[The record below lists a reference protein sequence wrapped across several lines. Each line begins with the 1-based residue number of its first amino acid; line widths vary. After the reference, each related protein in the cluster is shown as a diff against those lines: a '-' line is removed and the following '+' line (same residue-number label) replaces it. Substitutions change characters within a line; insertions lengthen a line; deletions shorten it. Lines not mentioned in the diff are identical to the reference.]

1 MSLQG
6 KEIHVADAKH
16 IWYDYTGHT
25 KDQRLSSCIF
35 YCERQGTAMESR
47 ITKKVDTLTRR
58 QFLRSSAVAGA
69 ALLGPTIVPASV
81 FGANAPS
88 ERINVGCIG
97 VGRMGLGDLREAL
110 GFKQTQVVAVCD
122 VDSKRVKHAQ
132 KLVEEKY
139 STQSRNRTARGA
151 TYKGCATYKDF
162 RELVARD
169 DIDAVMIATPDQ
181 WHALPAIA
189 AAKAG
194 KDIFLQKPLTLTIQ
208 EGRVL
213 SDTVR
218 RYNRVFQV
226 GSQQRSDARF
236 RQACELV
243 RNGRIG
249 KLHTVKVGFGTDPA
263 TGQEPTMPVPEW
275 LDYEMWLGPAPWAA
289 YTEKRVH
296 PQNDYGRPGWLRI
309 LDYGSG
315 MITGWG
321 SHHNDIAQWGM
332 GTEFSGPAEIEAQ
345 AEYPKDGLW
354 DVHGAFRI
362 EYTYA
367 NGVKVICADNG
378 KNKQGVVFE
387 GTEGW
392 VYVKRG
398 QIDADPKSLL
408 TSTIGPNE
416 FHLYKSNNHKGNFLE
431 CIRSR
436 AETAAPVEVG
446 HRSCTVC
453 LLGEIAM
460 RLGRK
465 LKWDPERE
473 RFTNDTEANRM
484 VSRPMRSPWH
494 L

>member
-1 MSLQG
+1 MKSRR
-6 KEIHVADAKH
+6 
-16 IWYDYTGHT
+16 T
-25 KDQRLSSCIF
+25 KR
-35 YCERQGTAMESR
+35 TN
-47 ITKKVDTLTRR
+47 TLTRR
-58 QFLRSSAVAGA
+58 EFLKSSAVAAAGA
-69 ALLGPTIVPASV
+69 TLTGLTIVPSSV
-81 FGANAPS
+81 LGADAPS
-88 ERINVGCIG
+88 NRIVVGCIG
-97 VGRMGLGDLREAL
+97 VGRMGLGDMREVM
-110 GFKQTQVVAVCD
+110 GFKQARLVAVCD
-122 VDSKRVKHAQ
+122 VDTNRVKHAQ

-139 STQSRNRTARGA
+139 STQSRNG
-151 TYKGCATYKDF
+151 TYKGCAGYKDF

-169 DIDAVMIATPDQ
+169 DIDAVLIATPDQ

-194 KDIFLQKPLTLTIQ
+194 KDIFLQKPLTLTIK

-213 SDTVR
+213 SDTVH
-218 RYNRVFQV
+218 RYGRVFQV
-226 GSQQRSDARF
+226 GSQQRSDSRF

-249 KLHTVKVGFGTDPA
+249 KLQTVKVGFGIDPA
-263 TGQEPTMPVPEW
+263 TGPQPPMPVPEW
-275 LDYEMWLGPAPWAA
+275 LDYDFWLGPAPWAT

-309 LDYGSG
+309 SDYGSG

-332 GTEFSGPAEIEAQ
+332 GTEYSGPVEIEAQ

-367 NGVKVICADNG
+367 SGVKVICADSK

-392 VYVKRG
+392 MYVKRG
-398 QIDADPKSLL
+398 QLDAHPKSLL

-416 FHLYKSNNHKGNFLE
+416 FQLYKSNSHKGNFLE
-431 CIRSR
+431 CIKSR

-465 LKWDPERE
+465 LKWDHERE
-473 RFTNDTEANRM
+473 QFTNDAEANRM
-484 VSRPMRSPWH
+484 LSRPMRSPWH